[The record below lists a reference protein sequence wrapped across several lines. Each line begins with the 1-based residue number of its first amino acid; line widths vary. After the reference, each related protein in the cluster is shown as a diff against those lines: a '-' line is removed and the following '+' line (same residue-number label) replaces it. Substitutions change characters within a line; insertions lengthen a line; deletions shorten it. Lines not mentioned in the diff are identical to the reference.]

1 MLRTIGTTMRL
12 KRAALVAVLALAA
25 GASSCGG
32 VTDSRVAA
40 RNRASKAACD
50 RAQACGNVG
59 PGQTYNDYMSCITIV
74 NGDIDANI
82 WPPAECQQIDQ
93 AMLNVC
99 LSAINGTQCGN
110 LLNFLVTLGT
120 CGKQY
125 VCVGPAGDA
134 GGG

>member
-1 MLRTIGTTMRL
+1 MRMTIRL
-12 KRAALVAVLALAA
+12 NRVALIAVLALAA

-32 VTDSRVAA
+32 VTDARVAA

-50 RAQACGNVG
+50 RAQACGSIG
-59 PGQTYNDYMSCITIV
+59 PGQSYNDYMSCISIV
-74 NGDIDANI
+74 NGDIDSSI
-82 WPPAECQQIDQ
+82 WPAGECQQIDQ
-93 AMLNVC
+93 SALNVC
-99 LSAINGTQCGN
+99 LNAIGGTQCGN

-125 VCVGPAGDA
+125 VCVGAAGDA